1 MASAATAA
9 AEQALG
15 WPRRRARLLAVLTVL
30 GFLAYKSATRQS
42 KAARKNM
49 RKVSRNPMPPFGLG
63 RAAGASGPADIAVG
77 DLMDFSEDES
87 F

>member
-1 MASAATAA
+1 
-9 AEQALG
+9 
-15 WPRRRARLLAVLTVL
+15 
-30 GFLAYKSATRQS
+30 
-42 KAARKNM
+42 
-49 RKVSRNPMPPFGLG
+49 MPPFGLG